1 MKDLNRKRKLRHH
14 PDPARLITSAD
25 RMEEVR
31 IDKYLW
37 SIRVYKTRTDATDA
51 CKGGKV
57 RVNGSDIKPSK
68 SVKVGDVIVARKGA
82 VAYTYRV
89 LQLIDKRQ
97 GAKLV
102 PNYAENL
109 TPPEE
114 LAKLRAPVETFFL
127 KRDRGAGRPTKK
139 DRRQMEDLWDNLSF
153 DVPDDIAEMI
163 ASDYDF
169 ED

>member
-1 MKDLNRKRKLRHH
+1 MDEL
-14 PDPARLITSAD
+14 
-25 RMEEVR
+25 R

-57 RVNGSDIKPSK
+57 RVNGADIKPSK
-68 SVKVGDVIVARKGA
+68 GVKVGDVIAARKGA
-82 VAYTYRV
+82 VVYTYKV
-89 LQLIDKRQ
+89 LELVDKRQ

-102 PNYAENL
+102 PRYSENL
-109 TPPEE
+109 TPQEE
-114 LAKLRAPVETFFL
+114 LNKLRAPVETFFL

-139 DRRQMEDLWDNLSF
+139 DRRQMEDLWTNLSF
-153 DVPDDIAEMI
+153 EVPDDIAEHF
-163 ASDYDF
+163 ASEFNLD

>member
-1 MKDLNRKRKLRHH
+1 
-14 PDPARLITSAD
+14 
-25 RMEEVR
+25 MEELR

-37 SIRVYKTRTDATDA
+37 AIRVYKTRTDATDA

-57 RVNGSDIKPSK
+57 RINGADTKPSK
-68 SVKVGDVIVARKGA
+68 MVKPGDLIVARKGA
-82 VAYTYRV
+82 VTYTYKV
-89 LQLIDKRQ
+89 IQLIDKRQ

-109 TPPEE
+109 TSPEE

-139 DRRQMEDLWDNLSF
+139 DRRQMEDLWSNLSF
-153 DVPDDIAEMI
+153 DVPDDIAEII
-163 ASDYDF
+163 ASDFDFDSDNDDFF
-169 ED
+169 EDDME

>member
-1 MKDLNRKRKLRHH
+1 
-14 PDPARLITSAD
+14 
-25 RMEEVR
+25 MEEVR

-37 SIRVYKTRTDATDA
+37 AIRVYKTRTDATDA

-68 SVKVGDVIVARKGA
+68 AVKAGDTIVARKGA

-89 LQLIDKRQ
+89 LEPVDKRQ

-102 PNYAENL
+102 PRYAENL

-114 LAKLRAPVETFFL
+114 LEKLRAPVETFFL

-139 DRRQMEDLWDNLSF
+139 DRSQMEDLWDNLSF
-153 DVPDDIAEMI
+153 DVPDAIAERV
-163 ASDYDF
+163 ASEF
-169 ED
+169 GLEDME